1 MRLSQD
7 LGQLDDTFAV
17 SKTKQNYINDDSEI
31 HNQRNPKVQ

>member
-7 LGQLDDTFAV
+7 LGQLDDTFAA

-31 HNQRNPKVQ
+31 HNQRNP